1 MKTKRLRLLAILGL
15 ASLALSGC
23 GARTSSSESSKT
35 SSSQASSF
43 GTSSS
48 TNPSSSS
55 SSSPSTI
62 PSSSSS
68 SSSSS
73 QPIAKSTVTFKN
85 YDGLVLEA
93 KQWEKGAIPSYSG
106 ATPSRP
112 SDAKY
117 SYVFKGW
124 SPEIVAVSAEAT
136 YTAQFTESV
145 NSYLVTF
152 KNFDGSVLESKQWE
166 YGSTPSYSGSTP
178 SRPSDAQYSFAFK
191 GWSPEIVAVSA
202 AAEYQATYTPVPL
215 STDSAD
221 SIVFA
226 ADQNKIGTE
235 AFVSPSTFYS
245 GSGSATTGLG
255 CKIGFDYSS
264 FANPTTAWQ
273 LIKAGGYFTNADKI
287 PGMKSITLTKANAST
302 SLQVFWSETKVFD
315 SAKSATYDATS
326 AATFTCDFGGYLP
339 DYLKVVALGT
349 GTAAITSG
357 SIAFSWSDSYPTLTL
372 AINNPEFGSVS
383 GGGSY
388 KVGSSVTLAATP
400 ESGYSFSGWY
410 DGKSLVSSANPYS
423 FTMPYNDLSYT
434 AKFTANQYTVT
445 LSSSEVAT
453 TPVGTCEVSGA
464 GTYAYGSSVT
474 VSAAPAAGYGFLG
487 WYDGDTLLSSSNP
500 YTFAVPAKDVS
511 YVAKYSKKYHV
522 SVASYD
528 ETKGTVSGAGDFAY
542 TSSVTVTGT
551 GLGDCKGV
559 TWYDDSFATVSTA
572 LAYTFAMPEA
582 DIHLS
587 ADFHKVLGSSFTL
600 GRYPQTVVEDSATL
614 AALASAADTDS
625 DGYLE
630 YGSDEYKKVTGKP
643 WGSDYKS
650 TSGNTTFATG
660 ATYYF
665 KVEPIQWRVLSG
677 KGATTGLVMSEKI
690 LINSVYCRTTSS
702 RTVPGLTVYPN
713 YYQYSTLRA
722 MLNGYDGSSYSVDDF
737 TGKGFL
743 DVAFTDSE
751 KACIATT
758 VVETSLSDKLFTLP
772 HRDLDNAS
780 YGFSTDASRCGILTD
795 YARAIGAKMT
805 STDGNGVWWSSS
817 YEYGFYDVWYVDG
830 DGSLD
835 KAGVNMERFGV
846 RPSFTVSIG

>member
-1 MKTKRLRLLAILGL
+1 
-15 ASLALSGC
+15 
-23 GARTSSSESSKT
+23 
-35 SSSQASSF
+35 
-43 GTSSS
+43 
-48 TNPSSSS
+48 
-55 SSSPSTI
+55 
-62 PSSSSS
+62 
-68 SSSSS
+68 
-73 QPIAKSTVTFKN
+73 VTFKN

-136 YTAQFTESV
+136 YTAQFTVSV

-152 KNFDGSVLESKQWE
+152 KNFDGSVLESRQWE
-166 YGSTPSYSGSTP
+166 YGSIPSYSGSTPSRPSDAKYSYVFKGWSPEIVAVSAEATYTAQFTVSVNSYLVTFKNFDGSVLESRQWEYGSIPSYSGSTP

-191 GWSPEIVAVSA
+191 GWSPEIVVVSA

-264 FANPTTAWQ
+264 FANPTTVWQ
-273 LIKAGGYFTNADKI
+273 LIKGGGYFTNTDPI
-287 PGMKSITLTKANAST
+287 SGMKSITLTKANAST
-302 SLQVFWSETKVFD
+302 SLQVFWSETKTFD

-423 FTMPYNDLSYT
+423 FTMPHNDLSYT
-434 AKFTANQYTVT
+434 AKFTANQYTVSLT
-445 LSSSEVAT
+445 SSEVAT
-453 TPVGTCEVSGA
+453 TPAGTCEVSGA

-474 VSAAPAAGYGFLG
+474 VSATPAAGYGFLG
-487 WYDGDTLLSSSNP
+487 WYDGDTLISSDDS

-522 SVASYD
+522 SVTSYD
-528 ETKGTVSGAGDFAY
+528 VTKGTVSGAGDFAY
-542 TSSVTVTGT
+542 TSKRDG
-551 GLGDCKGV
+551 
-559 TWYDDSFATVSTA
+559 
-572 LAYTFAMPEA
+572 
-582 DIHLS
+582 H
-587 ADFHKVLGSSFTL
+587 
-600 GRYPQTVVEDSATL
+600 RYRHWL
-614 AALASAADTDS
+614 
-625 DGYLE
+625 
-630 YGSDEYKKVTGKP
+630 
-643 WGSDYKS
+643 
-650 TSGNTTFATG
+650 
-660 ATYYF
+660 
-665 KVEPIQWRVLSG
+665 
-677 KGATTGLVMSEKI
+677 
-690 LINSVYCRTTSS
+690 
-702 RTVPGLTVYPN
+702 
-713 YYQYSTLRA
+713 
-722 MLNGYDGSSYSVDDF
+722 
-737 TGKGFL
+737 
-743 DVAFTDSE
+743 
-751 KACIATT
+751 
-758 VVETSLSDKLFTLP
+758 LP
-772 HRDLDNAS
+772 RRDL
-780 YGFSTDASRCGILTD
+780 
-795 YARAIGAKMT
+795 
-805 STDGNGVWWSSS
+805 
-817 YEYGFYDVWYVDG
+817 
-830 DGSLD
+830 
-835 KAGVNMERFGV
+835 V
-846 RPSFTVSIG
+846 R